1 MAVVQ
6 ISRIQLRRGKK
17 NSGTGLPQLAS
28 GEMAWAIDTQEL
40 YVGNGAVA
48 EGAPAVGN
56 TKILTENDTL
66 LDLAEQYQYK
76 LNDNSIQTGLTST
89 SPIERSLQ
97 ARLDEGAVNAASYGI
112 VSTDSTIDQ
121 TAIIQNAIYNLYF
134 SSTVTNRVNL
144 EFDPGTYK
152 VTGTLYLP
160 SNVRIVGS
168 GVDSTVFNFVK
179 GGLNLNT
186 TFTLTGTSIASA
198 GLYTDKAVSVVTGTG
213 TGARVSIEKTGT
225 GSTYIG
231 SGPSQ
236 NTFITLVASGSGYA
250 VGDQIKVLGSLLGGT
265 NGVND
270 LTITL
275 GRQNPATTNTV
286 FDTTVM
292 FDFINDDS
300 NTTLKDSSTDA
311 NNQPRNVLLEDF
323 SITIKNS
330 FISTT
335 EFTFFNIDNV
345 IDSKFKNLKIQGKI
359 STDSALPTPTIS
371 AGNSIAFEML
381 GLGTTT
387 SQRNIFENI
396 WVEQCKYAIY
406 SNQDVSLNHFT
417 DCYFKKLYQGAS
429 LGVGAAG
436 TGPINNTI
444 SSSKFDTI
452 TSHGILVDKGY
463 GNKSRGNTFINVGGP
478 TTANTS
484 SQIKFTVGGNTSVQD
499 NFDRTTSNLA
509 LATAN
514 NYLPE
519 VEGKAYT
526 DFTESHALSL
536 TVYNTSTLAFR
547 LPLNTA
553 NGFVVNYIFRSTTF
567 AQLKSGKL
575 YIAVDKDRSSVQ
587 LVDEYEYVGTA
598 GQDTR
603 ITFTASMIIAGSAR
617 SIGIYYTNLNGSAL
631 VPDVNTFTYS
641 YSIIS

>member
-1 MAVVQ
+1 
-6 ISRIQLRRGKK
+6 
-17 NSGTGLPQLAS
+17 
-28 GEMAWAIDTQEL
+28 
-40 YVGNGAVA
+40 
-48 EGAPAVGN
+48 
-56 TKILTENDTL
+56 
-66 LDLAEQYQYK
+66 
-76 LNDNSIQTGLTST
+76 
-89 SPIERSLQ
+89 
-97 ARLDEGAVNAASYGI
+97 
-112 VSTDSTIDQ
+112 
-121 TAIIQNAIYNLYF
+121 
-134 SSTVTNRVNL
+134 
-144 EFDPGTYK
+144 
-152 VTGTLYLP
+152 
-160 SNVRIVGS
+160 
-168 GVDSTVFNFVK
+168 
-179 GGLNLNT
+179 
-186 TFTLTGTSIASA
+186 
-198 GLYTDKAVSVVTGTG
+198 
-213 TGARVSIEKTGT
+213 
-225 GSTYIG
+225 
-231 SGPSQ
+231 
-236 NTFITLVASGSGYA
+236 
-250 VGDQIKVLGSLLGGT
+250 
-265 NGVND
+265 
-270 LTITL
+270 
-275 GRQNPATTNTV
+275 
-286 FDTTVM
+286 M
-292 FDFINDDS
+292 FDFINEDS
-300 NTTLKDSSTDA
+300 NTTLKDSATDA

-345 IDSKFKNLKIQGKI
+345 IDSRFKNLKIQGKI

-371 AGNSIAFEML
+371 AANSIAFEML
-381 GLGTTT
+381 ALGTTT

-553 NGFVVNYIFRSTTF
+553 NGFVVNYVFRSNTF
-567 AQLKSGKL
+567 AQLKSGKF

-587 LVDEYEYVGTA
+587 LVDEYEYVGTT